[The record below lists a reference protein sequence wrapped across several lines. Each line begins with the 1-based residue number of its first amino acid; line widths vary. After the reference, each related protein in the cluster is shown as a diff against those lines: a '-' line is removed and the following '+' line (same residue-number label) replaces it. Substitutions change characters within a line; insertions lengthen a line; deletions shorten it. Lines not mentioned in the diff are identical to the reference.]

1 MGMIH
6 TGLLPH
12 YEKMFALTQYHKWSI
27 AELEDMMP
35 WELEVYVTLLSN
47 YIDKVETDRKNK
59 TFGG

>member
-12 YEKMFALTQYHKWSI
+12 YEKLFALAQYHKWSI
-27 AELEDMMP
+27 SELEDMLP
-35 WELEVYVTLLSN
+35 WELEVYVTLLAN

-59 TFGG
+59 SFGG

>member
-12 YEKMFALTQYHKWSI
+12 YEKMFALAQYHKWSI
-27 AELEDMMP
+27 SELEDMLP
-35 WELEVYVTLLSN
+35 WELEVYVTLLAN

-59 TFGG
+59 SFGG